1 MKKGL
6 RRMYLAFLS
15 PVVIAFLIAYL
26 YPVLRTV
33 QMSFFEVSDISAA
46 RDTWEFVGLYNYVD
60 LFSRQLFRVSFKN
73 MMLIFLAG
81 GAAVFLISLFFAWV
95 LHKGMFMGNLW
106 RNLIYLPTVIT
117 PVAMITVWT
126 QYAYNSRYGLLKTV
140 FETLGLDGLAAIP
153 WTSTQYAFW
162 SMLIAFCFCSIGGNL
177 LVYMAAMK
185 KIPDDLFEA
194 AFMDGATEG
203 KIFFRITLPLIA
215 DNVKTQFT
223 FWTIGCNGAEVEV
236 DTQTG
241 HIKVLKMVSCFD
253 AGKVINPLTY
263 TCQSEGAMVQSLGTA
278 LFEELKLKD
287 GKVLNKSFVDYKIP
301 TADDVPE
308 LVVKYVEHPEPTGPY
323 GARGVGEPLMVPGA
337 PAIANAVYQAIGV
350 RFRRMPITPDD
361 VLKALRERQET
372 EKG

>member
-1 MKKGL
+1 MPAAHKCAPASAFSNDTAGGAGFPAKQQGGAAVKKGL

-140 FETLGLDGLAAIP
+140 FEALGLDGLAAIP

-177 LVYMAAMK
+177 LVYM
-185 KIPDDLFEA
+185 P
-194 AFMDGATEG
+194 
-203 KIFFRITLPLIA
+203 P
-215 DNVKTQFT
+215 
-223 FWTIGCNGAEVEV
+223 
-236 DTQTG
+236 
-241 HIKVLKMVSCFD
+241 
-253 AGKVINPLTY
+253 
-263 TCQSEGAMVQSLGTA
+263 
-278 LFEELKLKD
+278 
-287 GKVLNKSFVDYKIP
+287 
-301 TADDVPE
+301 
-308 LVVKYVEHPEPTGPY
+308 
-323 GARGVGEPLMVPGA
+323 
-337 PAIANAVYQAIGV
+337 
-350 RFRRMPITPDD
+350 
-361 VLKALRERQET
+361 
-372 EKG
+372 